1 MDTHHI
7 TTGASYGAAMG
18 SFVTGLL
25 NYFTPEQW
33 SAVGVLGGLLVAI
46 ITMLIN
52 VHFRRINAR
61 EWRNYLRNQGSD
73 SMVKQPED

>member
-1 MDTHHI
+1 
-7 TTGASYGAAMG
+7 MG